1 MQPPPQ
7 TRTDIVNATSESPGC
22 FDLLA
27 ALMSLVVKLL
37 LSFNIVYRQW
47 HLSAVTVIYPFLGYT
62 VFPLNTICAC
72 SPAAGHA
79 CQIFDPPIHQPIL
92 EIRPFFMYPMVIY
105 DQSHKDECLWPQQ
118 DLDYLCTACGM
129 GRTLGVRKLLPS
141 PTFPL
146 GILIRLLIYLFL

>member
-79 CQIFDPPIHQPIL
+79 CQIFDPPDPSTYFGDSAIFH
-92 EIRPFFMYPMVIY
+92 V
-105 DQSHKDECLWPQQ
+105 SNG
-118 DLDYLCTACGM
+118 DL
-129 GRTLGVRKLLPS
+129 
-141 PTFPL
+141 
-146 GILIRLLIYLFL
+146 